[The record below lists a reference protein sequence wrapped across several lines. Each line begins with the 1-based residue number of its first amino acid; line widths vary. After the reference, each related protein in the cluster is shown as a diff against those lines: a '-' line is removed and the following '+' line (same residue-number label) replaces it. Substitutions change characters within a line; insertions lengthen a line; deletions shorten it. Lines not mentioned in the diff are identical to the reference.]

1 MTATAIFGG
10 FLFAIGSFMQTSMT
24 HASGTFDVTIT
35 PAPADDHSDGGALG
49 RMTVDKVYHGDLE
62 GRAVAQ
68 MLTRIGLKVSLDAM
82 TQSTFFARR
91 NRREFGFWLAGWG
104 SDTGEMSSPLKALI
118 ATPNKETGMG
128 ATNPGGYSSA
138 AVDATL
144 QKALATV
151 DDAKRGALLAEG
163 SRTAM
168 EDFGAIP
175 LHFEMTTWAF
185 KKDLDYTPRA
195 DQFTQGTMVKKGK

>member
-1 MTATAIFGG
+1 MLFRLTKCSSTWKIRFRSSRVLRNLWPLMG
-10 FLFAIGSFMQTSMT
+10 FYTLRFQT
-24 HASGTFDVTIT
+24 
-35 PAPADDHSDGGALG
+35 
-49 RMTVDKVYHGDLE
+49 
-62 GRAVAQ
+62 Q
-68 MLTRIGLKVSLDAM
+68 
-82 TQSTFFARR
+82 RR
-91 NRREFGFWLAGWG
+91 
-104 SDTGEMSSPLKALI
+104 SVKALI

-128 ATNPGGYSSA
+128 ATNPGGYSNS

-175 LHFEMTTWAF
+175 LHFEMTTWAMR
-185 KKDLDYTPRA
+185 KELAYTPRV
-195 DQFTQGTMVKKGK
+195 DQMTQAMLVKRAP